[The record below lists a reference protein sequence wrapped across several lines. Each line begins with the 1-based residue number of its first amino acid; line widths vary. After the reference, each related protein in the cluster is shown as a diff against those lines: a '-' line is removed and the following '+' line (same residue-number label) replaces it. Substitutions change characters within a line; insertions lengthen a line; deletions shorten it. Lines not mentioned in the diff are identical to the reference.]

1 MPKIIDRGKKTADI
15 SEAALKVFGD
25 RGFSRTRM
33 EDIAK
38 EAGIGKG
45 TIYEYFR
52 DKVDILNYV
61 VNQFFDAF
69 LKGII
74 DVVET
79 ETKPAEKLLSLIDF
93 ALQNVAEWEDHCATY
108 IEYFSSVREDEG
120 RFSLSGQYETM
131 KKVIIDLVSE
141 CQKSGDIDG
150 SFNPEAVAELL
161 VSIYDGLIVH
171 RLLEGR
177 NMELELLRNTAMMV
191 IKGGLFNRK

>member
-150 SFNPEAVAELL
+150 SYNPEAVAELL

-177 NMELELLRNTAMMV
+177 NMELELLRNTAILV
-191 IKGGLFNRK
+191 IEGGLFNRK

>member
-1 MPKIIDRGKKTADI
+1 MPKIIDKEKKTAEI
-15 SEAALKVFGD
+15 SEAALKVFGE
-25 RGFSRTRM
+25 RGFSKTRM

-45 TIYEYFR
+45 TLYEYFR

-74 DVVET
+74 DVVKT

-93 ALQNVAEWEDHCATY
+93 ALQNVAEWEDHCAIY
-108 IEYFSSVREDEG
+108 IEHFSSVREDEE
-120 RFSLSGQYETM
+120 RFLLSGQYEAM
-131 KKVIIDLVSE
+131 KKIIIDLISE
-141 CQKSGDIDG
+141 CQKLGDIDL
-150 SFNPEAVAELL
+150 SFDPEVSAELL
-161 VSIYDGLIVH
+161 ASIYDGLIVH

-177 NMELELLRNTAMMV
+177 KMEIEPLRKTLMM
-191 IKGGLFNRK
+191 IIEGGLFRGK